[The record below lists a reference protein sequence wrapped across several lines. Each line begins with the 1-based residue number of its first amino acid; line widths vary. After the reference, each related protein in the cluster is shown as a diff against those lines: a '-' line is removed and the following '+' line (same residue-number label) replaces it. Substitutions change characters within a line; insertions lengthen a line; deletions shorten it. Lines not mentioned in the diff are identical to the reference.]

1 MPAPRRQLPVPRDV
15 PWRELRRRSTAVFL
29 VLQAG
34 WSALTPEEREEVR
47 RLVVKSRGRPTN
59 LTREEARRLGG
70 LAGRAATTAATR
82 ARRL

>member
-1 MPAPRRQLPVPRDV
+1 VAPRRQLPIPRDV
-15 PWRELRRRSTAVFL
+15 PWRELRRRSTTVFL

-34 WSALTPEEREEVR
+34 WDALSPAERAEVR

-59 LTREEARRLGG
+59 LTRDEARKLGA